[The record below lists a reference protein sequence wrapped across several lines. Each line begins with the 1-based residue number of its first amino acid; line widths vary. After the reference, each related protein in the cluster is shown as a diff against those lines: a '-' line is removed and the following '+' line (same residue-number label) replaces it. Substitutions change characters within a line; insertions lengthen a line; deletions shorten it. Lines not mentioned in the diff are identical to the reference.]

1 MSWTRREFLELAS
14 AGAASMGLAACSA
27 PARQQTDDTSDQT
40 SAETTTQPTENV
52 DLGEFKSLA
61 LDTSAWKYD
70 ADNDVYYQLG
80 LTYCLKPATTA
91 YESLAI
97 FVPGKFFTAE
107 KKGDTY
113 SCTVNE
119 KAVVGGFTPS
129 TAPVLL
135 PINSGTLSPQASP
148 TKYGYDGL
156 GTFLDAGCVY
166 VYAGFRGRSAG
177 YDSSTGSTDLYPGG
191 APWPVVDLK
200 AAIRYLRYNK
210 DALPCD
216 TSRVFSFGFSA
227 GGGVSALLG
236 SAGDAEIYKP
246 YLDSIGAITHDAEG
260 NAVSDAVF
268 GSASWCP
275 VTSFDTADASYE
287 WMMGQFSTAGNRAD
301 GTWTASLSQGL
312 ATDYASYINAM
323 DLRDSDDSQLTLDES
338 EGSVYTLGSYA
349 SQLLSIL
356 DESAT
361 NFVSDTTFPYTYT
374 PQHMDDPSFPGDPNL
389 ATTRATEAA
398 VAAAKQ
404 EAQSSAATDAQG
416 EGASTD
422 AASSADA
429 AATTTTTLPTG
440 TTQVQST
447 IYDTVQ
453 NYFAALNSDYWWINY
468 NVSRQTVSISSLR
481 DFSTHLCP
489 AELSVP
495 AFDAADRSTKT
506 NQLFG
511 IGEESTLHFDQM
523 VGDRVAANADAYAS
537 LEGWDESYA
546 TAWQDDLEKTD
557 SLDTDIPTRVSMVNP
572 LYFLSGT
579 YGGYGTGS
587 VAPHWRVNE
596 GVFDTSTS
604 LATSANLVLALRHFS
619 GVEDVSYVP
628 VWGQGHVMAERSG
641 TASDN
646 LLSWVASCCE

>member
-1 MSWTRREFLELAS
+1 M
-14 AGAASMGLAACSA
+14 
-27 PARQQTDDTSDQT
+27 
-40 SAETTTQPTENV
+40 
-52 DLGEFKSLA
+52 
-61 LDTSAWKYD
+61 
-70 ADNDVYYQLG
+70 
-80 LTYCLKPATTA
+80 
-91 YESLAI
+91 
-97 FVPGKFFTAE
+97 
-107 KKGDTY
+107 
-113 SCTVNE
+113 
-119 KAVVGGFTPS
+119 
-129 TAPVLL
+129 
-135 PINSGTLSPQASP
+135 
-148 TKYGYDGL
+148 
-156 GTFLDAGCVY
+156 
-166 VYAGFRGRSAG
+166 
-177 YDSSTGSTDLYPGG
+177 
-191 APWPVVDLK
+191 
-200 AAIRYLRYNK
+200 
-210 DALPCD
+210 
-216 TSRVFSFGFSA
+216 
-227 GGGVSALLG
+227 SALLG

-275 VTSFDTADASYE
+275 VTSFDMADASYE

-301 GTWTASLSQGL
+301 GTWTAALSQGL
-312 ATDYASYINAM
+312 AADYASYINAM

-338 EGSVYTLGSYA
+338 EGGVYTLGSYA
-349 SQLLSIL
+349 SQLISIL
-356 DESAT
+356 NDSAT

-389 ATTRATEAA
+389 ATARATEAA

-404 EAQSSAATDAQG
+404 EAQSSAAADAQG
-416 EGASTD
+416 DGASTD
-422 AASSADA
+422 ATGSTGDT
-429 AATTTTTLPTG
+429 ATTTITTLPTG

-481 DFSTHLCP
+481 DFSTHLRP

-511 IGEESTLHFDQM
+511 IGEESTLHFDET
-523 VGDRVAANADAYAS
+523 VGERVAANADAYAS

-546 TAWQDDLEKTD
+546 TAWQDDLEKAD
-557 SLDTDIPTRVSMVNP
+557 SLDSDISTRVSMFNP

-619 GVEDVSYVP
+619 GVEDVTYVP

-646 LLSWVASCCE
+646 LLSWITSCCE

>member
-1 MSWTRREFLELAS
+1 
-14 AGAASMGLAACSA
+14 MGLAACGVPA
-27 PARQQTDDTSDQT
+27 PQRPDDASDQT
-40 SAETTTQPTENV
+40 PSDSTAQPADNV
-52 DLGEFKSLA
+52 DRGEFKSLA

-70 ADNDVYYQLG
+70 KDNDVYYQLG

-97 FVPGKFFTAE
+97 FVPGQFFTAE
-107 KKGDTY
+107 KKGSTY

-129 TAPVLL
+129 TAPILL

-177 YDSSTGSTDLYPGG
+177 YDSSSGSTDLYPGG

-216 TSRVFSFGFSA
+216 VSRVFSFGFSA

-236 SAGDAEIYKP
+236 SAGDADIYKP

-275 VTSFDTADASYE
+275 ATSFDTADASYE
-287 WMMGQFSTAGNRAD
+287 WMMGQFATSGTRAD
-301 GTWTASLSQGL
+301 GTWTAALSQGL
-312 ATDYASYINAM
+312 AADYAGYVNDM
-323 DLRDSDDSQLTLDES
+323 DLRDPDDSQLTLDES
-338 EGSVYTLGSYA
+338 EGGVYTLGSYA
-349 SQLLSIL
+349 AELLSIL

-361 NFVSDTTFPYTYT
+361 NFVSDATFPYTYT
-374 PQHMDDPSFPGDPNL
+374 PQHIDDPSFPGDPNL

-404 EAQSSAATDAQG
+404 GAQSAAAGAQG
-416 EGASTD
+416 DGGAD
-422 AASSADA
+422 ATESADA
-429 AATTTTTLPTG
+429 PAASTTLPAG

-468 NVSRQTVSISSLR
+468 NVSRQEVSISGLR
-481 DFSTHLCP
+481 DFSMHLCP
-489 AELSVP
+489 AEQAVP
-495 AFDAADRSTKT
+495 AFDAVDRSSKT

-511 IGEESTLHFDQM
+511 VGEESTLHFDGM
-523 VGDRVAANADAYAS
+523 AGERVAANADAYAS
-537 LEGWDESYA
+537 MDGWNESYA

-557 SLDTDIPTRVSMVNP
+557 SLGTDMATRVSMSNP

-579 YGGYGTGS
+579 YDGYGTGV
-587 VAPHWRVNE
+587 VAPHWRVNN
-596 GVFDTSTS
+596 GVFDTTTP
-604 LATSANLVLALRHFS
+604 LAVSANLVLALRHFS

-646 LLSWVASCCE
+646 LLSWVASCCG

>member
-1 MSWTRREFLELAS
+1 
-14 AGAASMGLAACSA
+14 
-27 PARQQTDDTSDQT
+27 
-40 SAETTTQPTENV
+40 
-52 DLGEFKSLA
+52 
-61 LDTSAWKYD
+61 
-70 ADNDVYYQLG
+70 
-80 LTYCLKPATTA
+80 
-91 YESLAI
+91 
-97 FVPGKFFTAE
+97 
-107 KKGDTY
+107 
-113 SCTVNE
+113 
-119 KAVVGGFTPS
+119 
-129 TAPVLL
+129 
-135 PINSGTLSPQASP
+135 
-148 TKYGYDGL
+148 
-156 GTFLDAGCVY
+156 
-166 VYAGFRGRSAG
+166 
-177 YDSSTGSTDLYPGG
+177 
-191 APWPVVDLK
+191 VVDLK

>member
-1 MSWTRREFLELAS
+1 
-14 AGAASMGLAACSA
+14 MGLAAGSA
-27 PARQQTDDTSDQT
+27 PTRQQADNNSDQST
-40 SAETTTQPTENV
+40 DTTTQPADNV

-70 ADNDVYYQLG
+70 ADNYVYYQLG

-156 GTFLDAGCVY
+156 GTFLDAGCIY

-301 GTWTASLSQGL
+301 GTWTSALSQGL
-312 ATDYASYINAM
+312 AADYASYINAM

-338 EGSVYTLGSYA
+338 EGGVYTLGSCEPA
-349 SQLLSIL
+349 
-356 DESAT
+356 
-361 NFVSDTTFPYTYT
+361 
-374 PQHMDDPSFPGDPNL
+374 
-389 ATTRATEAA
+389 
-398 VAAAKQ
+398 
-404 EAQSSAATDAQG
+404 
-416 EGASTD
+416 
-422 AASSADA
+422 
-429 AATTTTTLPTG
+429 
-440 TTQVQST
+440 
-447 IYDTVQ
+447 
-453 NYFAALNSDYWWINY
+453 
-468 NVSRQTVSISSLR
+468 
-481 DFSTHLCP
+481 HLH
-489 AELSVP
+489 S
-495 AFDAADRSTKT
+495 
-506 NQLFG
+506 
-511 IGEESTLHFDQM
+511 
-523 VGDRVAANADAYAS
+523 
-537 LEGWDESYA
+537 
-546 TAWQDDLEKTD
+546 
-557 SLDTDIPTRVSMVNP
+557 
-572 LYFLSGT
+572 
-579 YGGYGTGS
+579 
-587 VAPHWRVNE
+587 
-596 GVFDTSTS
+596 
-604 LATSANLVLALRHFS
+604 
-619 GVEDVSYVP
+619 
-628 VWGQGHVMAERSG
+628 
-641 TASDN
+641 
-646 LLSWVASCCE
+646 